1 MVKIEEFLKS
11 YKSQCD
17 KVFIDETKNK
27 EEIKYISFKRSK
39 FYNNN
44 YIHCT
49 WTGNSMAG
57 TILNS
62 CSFEDTSICDSGF
75 TSCNLNKID
84 FYANDLLTYAGNNFS
99 NSMFMACNW
108 KNIKIYGSAIIDSI
122 FESNAFENCVFKSVT
137 LESTIFKNCSFVNV
151 NFSESNIEFADYS
164 TCNFKDV
171 TFSILQFP
179 YIFGITDIIKN
190 KEVKFSD
197 KKEINLETY
206 LELLPQLKE
215 NFLVK
220 GEYFPV
226 CNILICLHKEQEAL
240 EYLRLGIQKEIEN
253 NNYRMISFYCK
264 LGLKYDLID
273 SKFAYQIMDYIDNHI
288 IKNDLSEMQLKNL
301 LLYSSKIRNQLMNFS
316 ENKLNLQFTISTNI
330 PSTDN
335 KTISELLELINIFL
349 NKDVIGD
356 NKNYIEIRHNSPFQL
371 FVSIIQNSAAII
383 TISEAFIA
391 LIKLYLKYKRNHKTI
406 NISSLI
412 DKTISQTN
420 LKLERDF
427 KKKLVVQNREDK
439 KKNIKNIIEKY
450 SAQIKLISEKNK
462 KNKDQLI
469 DSITQKIIGEIDEEL
484 PQNLYIFK
492 VEDLEED

>member
-1 MVKIEEFLKS
+1 M
-11 YKSQCD
+11 
-17 KVFIDETKNK
+17 
-27 EEIKYISFKRSK
+27 
-39 FYNNN
+39 
-44 YIHCT
+44 
-49 WTGNSMAG
+49 
-57 TILNS
+57 
-62 CSFEDTSICDSGF
+62 
-75 TSCNLNKID
+75 
-84 FYANDLLTYAGNNFS
+84 
-99 NSMFMACNW
+99 
-108 KNIKIYGSAIIDSI
+108 
-122 FESNAFENCVFKSVT
+122 
-137 LESTIFKNCSFVNV
+137 
-151 NFSESNIEFADYS
+151 
-164 TCNFKDV
+164 
-171 TFSILQFP
+171 
-179 YIFGITDIIKN
+179 
-190 KEVKFSD
+190 
-197 KKEINLETY
+197 
-206 LELLPQLKE
+206 
-215 NFLVK
+215 
-220 GEYFPV
+220 
-226 CNILICLHKEQEAL
+226 
-240 EYLRLGIQKEIEN
+240 RLGIQKEIEN